1 MSRRTGRIVLW
12 LGVLCGLAACREG
25 PVVAASGTAEP
36 AATGC
41 LASGEGQLEAS
52 LRGALEADLAWTNA
66 QMKCDGE
73 LRPDGSG
80 LRITIAGP
88 LQPAPGSNTDP
99 AGLAG
104 AGLAHQLRFIFG
116 IDLTDTASG
125 PVQALPTNLT
135 VIVEGGN
142 LLYATRGDSLCA
154 VEDLA
159 REPMG
164 AGVDR
169 VTANGY
175 CVGPASDL
183 AGKARLHVPT
193 FSFTALVRTVEQDGN
208 LARN

>member
-1 MSRRTGRIVLW
+1 MSNRAGHIA
-12 LGVLCGLAACREG
+12 LGLGLLCGLAACREG
-25 PVVAASGTAEP
+25 PVVAASGPAEP

-41 LASGEGQLEAS
+41 LANGEGQLQAS

-66 QMKCDGE
+66 QMQCDGE
-73 LRPDGSG
+73 LRPDGAG

-88 LQPAPGSNTDP
+88 LQPAPGSKTDP

-159 REPMG
+159 REPIG
-164 AGVDR
+164 AGIDR
-169 VTANGY
+169 VTVNGY
-175 CVGPASDL
+175 CIGPASDL
-183 AGKARLHVPT
+183 VGKTRLHVPT
-193 FSFTALVRTVEQDGN
+193 FSFTALLRTVEQDGN